1 MNQRLTP
8 ATAALLTIP
17 PLLWAGN
24 AIVGRLVAGQVPPL
38 TLNWLRWLLALALLL
53 PLGWRILRPDSGLWP
68 HWRRYA
74 VLGLLG
80 VGLYNS
86 FQYLALQTST
96 PINVTLVAASLPI
109 WMMAVGRLFFGA
121 AVTRR
126 QIGGAVLSMVGVAC
140 VWSHGEWSR
149 LLALR
154 LVPGDIFV
162 LLATVAWSFYSW
174 LLMRTSEPAGIRQ
187 DWAGFLLAQIA
198 FGLVW
203 SGAFAAGESHWS
215 SAVLHWTPGVVAA
228 LVYVAVFPA
237 IVAYRCW
244 ALGVERVGPNVA
256 GFFNNLTPLFA
267 ALMSAAFLGE
277 PPQLYHAIAFLLIVG
292 GIVVSSR
299 RSS

>member
-1 MNQRLTP
+1 MLQRLTP

-24 AIVGRLVAGQVPPL
+24 AIVGRLVAGYVPPL
-38 TLNWLRWLLALALLL
+38 TLNFLRWVLAFALLL
-53 PLGWRILRPDSGLWP
+53 PFAWRVLRPGGGLWP

-96 PINVTLVAASLPI
+96 PINVTLVASSLPI

-126 QIGGAVLSMVGVAC
+126 QMGGAFLSMVGVAC
-140 VWSHGEWSR
+140 VLSHGQWSQ
-149 LLALR
+149 LLTLR

-162 LLATVAWSFYSW
+162 LMAAVAWAFYSW
-174 LLMRTSEPAGIRQ
+174 MLMRTNAPAGIRA
-187 DWAGFLLAQIA
+187 DWAGFLLAQMV
-198 FGLVW
+198 FGLLW
-203 SGAFAAGESHWS
+203 SGTFAAAEWQWS
-215 SAVLHWTPGVVAA
+215 APVIHWTPAVVAA
-228 LVYVAVFPA
+228 LLYVAVFPS
-237 IVAYRCW
+237 IVAYRSW
-244 ALGVERVGPNVA
+244 ALGVQRVGPNIA

-277 PPQLYHAIAFLLIVG
+277 APQLYHVLAFALIVG
-292 GIVVSSR
+292 GIVLSSR
-299 RSS
+299 RG

>member
-1 MNQRLTP
+1 MLQQLTP

-24 AIVGRLVAGQVPPL
+24 AIVGRLVAGYVPPL
-38 TLNWLRWLLALALLL
+38 TLNFLRWVLAFALLL
-53 PLGWRILRPDSGLWP
+53 PFAWRVLRPGGGLWP

-96 PINVTLVAASLPI
+96 PINVTLVASSLPI

-126 QIGGAVLSMVGVAC
+126 QMGGAFLSMVGVAC
-140 VWSHGEWSR
+140 VLSHGQWSQ
-149 LLALR
+149 LLTLR

-162 LLATVAWSFYSW
+162 LMAAVAWAFYSW
-174 LLMRTSEPAGIRQ
+174 MLMRTSAPAAIRA
-187 DWAGFLLAQIA
+187 DWAGFLLAQMA
-198 FGLVW
+198 FGLLW
-203 SGAFAAGESHWS
+203 SGSFAAAEWQWS
-215 SAVLHWTPGVVAA
+215 APVIHWTPAVIGA
-228 LVYVAVFPA
+228 LLYVAVFPS
-237 IVAYRCW
+237 IVAYRSW
-244 ALGVERVGPNVA
+244 ALGVQRVGPNTA

-277 PPQLYHAIAFLLIVG
+277 APQLYHVLAFALIVG
-292 GIVVSSR
+292 GIVLSSR
-299 RSS
+299 RG